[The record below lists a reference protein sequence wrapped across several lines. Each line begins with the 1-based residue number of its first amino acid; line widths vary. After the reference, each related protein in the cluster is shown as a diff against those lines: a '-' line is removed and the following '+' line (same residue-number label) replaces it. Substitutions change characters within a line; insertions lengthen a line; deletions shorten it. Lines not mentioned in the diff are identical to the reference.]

1 MLLLGAAC
9 ALWLA
14 AVPAA
19 EAAADAIKVGFV
31 DIAKVME
38 NAPQAEAA
46 RARLESEFAPRDQ
59 ELVRSQDKLK
69 AMEDRLARDGDIMSE
84 EARHNLEREIIGQR
98 REIKRSRD
106 EFREDFNIRRNEEL
120 RKLQKRVSQAIES
133 LARQSG
139 YDLILSNSVLYSSHR
154 VELTGM
160 VLDRLRDD
168 YRKSGASASKPK

>member
-1 MLLLGAAC
+1 MLLVGVVCSA
-9 ALWLA
+9 WLTVA
-14 AVPAA
+14 SAA
-19 EAAADAIKVGFV
+19 EPVKVGFV

-69 AMEDRLARDGDIMSE
+69 EMEDRLSRDGDIMSE
-84 EARHNLEREIIGQR
+84 EARRNLEREIIGQR

-120 RKLQKRVSQAIES
+120 RKLQKRVSDAIET

-139 YDLILSNSVLYSSHR
+139 YDLVLSNSVLYSSRR
-154 VELTGM
+154 VELTDL
-160 VLDRLRDD
+160 VLQKLRDD
-168 YRKSGASASKPK
+168 YRKAPGQKPK